1 MTKIS
6 VSLSAEQWNVI
17 GAALNELPRRV
28 ADPIYREMEQQ
39 LAKAVAAMPKPA
51 VASDAAPAAK
61 PAKAPV
67 KKK

>member
-28 ADPIYREMEQQ
+28 SDPIYREMEQQ
-39 LAKAVAAMPKPA
+39 LAKAVAAMPKPEA
-51 VASDAAPAAK
+51 AAAPVEK